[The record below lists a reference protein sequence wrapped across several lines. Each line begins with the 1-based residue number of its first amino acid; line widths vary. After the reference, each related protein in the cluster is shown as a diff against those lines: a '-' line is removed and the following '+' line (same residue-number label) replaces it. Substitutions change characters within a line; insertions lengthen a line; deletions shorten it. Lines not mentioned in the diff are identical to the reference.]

1 MKALVFSSRSYSE
14 RALRAENA
22 SGRHQLK
29 FLETKL
35 NAATAPL
42 CAGYGAALVFVNDR
56 VDRACLQTLAQ
67 GGTKLVATL
76 STGTNHID
84 LTAAKELSITV
95 ASVPSYSP
103 NAVSEFTLALLLTV
117 ARKIHRASHRIREG
131 NFELEGLEGFEL
143 RDKTVGVFG
152 TGAIGREVVKNLSGF
167 GCRILAHDPAPHP
180 EIAKLCRYVSKEELF
195 RESDILTFHVPLLP
209 GTRHLVNDQTLA
221 LMKKGVFLINTSRGA
236 IFDTP
241 AVIRALKKDHIG
253 HLAIDVYEEEA
264 GLFFEDRSS
273 EILKDDIFARLLTFP
288 NVLVTGHQAF
298 LTDHALRKI
307 AETTLHS
314 LTEFETQGTC
324 THCIPDR

>member
-1 MKALVFSSRSYSE
+1 MKALAFSSRSYFE
-14 RALRAENA
+14 TALQAENA
-22 SGRHQLK
+22 SGRHHLK

-35 NAATAPL
+35 EATTAPL
-42 CAGYGAALVFVNDR
+42 CAGYGAALVFVNDK
-56 VDRACLQTLAQ
+56 VDRPCLEILAKL
-67 GGTKLVATL
+67 GTRMVATL

-84 LTAAKELSITV
+84 LTSAQELGITI

-103 NAVSEFTLALLLTV
+103 NAVSEFTLAILLGM
-117 ARKIHRASHRIREG
+117 ARRIPRAYQRIREG

-143 RDKTVGVFG
+143 RDKTVGVYG

-167 GCRILAHDPAPHP
+167 GCRIVAHDPAPNA
-180 EIAKLCRYVSKEELF
+180 ETAKLCHYVTPDTLF

-209 GTRHLVNDQTLA
+209 STRHLVNEETLA
-221 LMKKGVFLINTSRGA
+221 KMKKGVFLINTSRGA
-236 IFDTP
+236 IFDTL
-241 AVIRALKKDHIG
+241 AIIRGLKKGQIG

-273 EILKDDIFARLLTFP
+273 EILKDDLFARLLTFP

-307 AETTLHS
+307 ARTTLQS
-314 LTEFETQGTC
+314 LTEFEAQGRC
-324 THCIPDR
+324 THCVK

>member
-14 RALRAENA
+14 SALKAENV

-29 FLETKL
+29 FLETNL

-42 CAGYGAALVFVNDR
+42 CSGYDAALIFVNDK
-56 VDRACLQTLAQ
+56 VDRPCLQILAQ

-84 LTAAKELSITV
+84 LTAAKDLGITI

-103 NAVSEFTLALLLTV
+103 HAVSEFTLAVLLAM

-143 RDKTVGVFG
+143 REKTVGVFG

-167 GCRILAHDPAPHP
+167 GCKILAHDPSPDADT
-180 EIAKLCRYVSKEELF
+180 AKLCRYVPQGDLF
-195 RESDILTFHVPLLP
+195 RESDIITFHVPLLP
-209 GTRHLVNDQTLA
+209 STRHLVNEQTLG

-241 AVIRALKKDHIG
+241 AIIHGLKKGHIG

-298 LTDHALRKI
+298 LTDHALRSI
-307 AETTLHS
+307 AQTTLQS
-314 LTEFETQGTC
+314 LTEFESSGKC
-324 THCIPDR
+324 TYCVRS

>member
-1 MKALVFSSRSYSE
+1 MKALVFSSRSYFESALKSE
-14 RALRAENA
+14 NS

-35 NAATAPL
+35 DSSTAPL
-42 CAGYGAALVFVNDR
+42 CAGYGAALVFVNDKI
-56 VDRACLQTLAQ
+56 DRGCLKILAE
-67 GGTKLVATL
+67 GGTRLIATL

-84 LTAAKELSITV
+84 LAAAKELGVTI

-103 NAVSEFTLALLLTV
+103 NAVSEFTLAMLLAM
-117 ARKIHRASHRIREG
+117 ARKIPRANQRVREG

-143 RDKTVGVFG
+143 RDQTVGVYG

-167 GCRILAHDPAPHP
+167 GCKILAHDPVPHP
-180 EIAKLCRYVSKEELF
+180 DTTKLCRYVTREELF
-195 RESDILTFHVPLLP
+195 RDSDILTFHVPLTSA
-209 GTRHLVNDQTLA
+209 TRHLVNDETLA
-221 LMKKGVFLINTSRGA
+221 QMKKGVFLINTSRGA

-241 AVIRALKKDHIG
+241 AVIRGLKKGHIG

-273 EILKDDIFARLLTFP
+273 EILKDDLFARLLTFP

-298 LTDHALRKI
+298 LTDHALRII
-307 AETTLHS
+307 AQTTFQS
-314 LTEFETQGTC
+314 LTEFESGGRC
-324 THCIPDR
+324 TFCVG

>member
-1 MKALVFSSRSYSE
+1 VKALVFSSRSYFQSALNSE
-14 RALRAENA
+14 N
-22 SGRHQLK
+22 SGRHQLT

-35 NAATAPL
+35 DASTAPL
-42 CAGYGAALVFVNDR
+42 CRGYDAALVFVNDR
-56 VDRACLQTLAQ
+56 VDRPCLQALAE
-67 GGTKLVATL
+67 GGTRMVATL

-84 LTAAKELSITV
+84 NNAARELGITV

-103 NAVSEFTLALLLTV
+103 HAVSEFTLALLLAM
-117 ARKIHRASHRIREG
+117 ARKIPRAWQRVRDG

-167 GCRILAHDPAPHP
+167 GCRILAHDPVPH
-180 EIAKLCRYVSKEELF
+180 ADTARLCRYLPQEDLF
-195 RESDILTFHVPLLP
+195 RQSDILTFHVPLLP
-209 GTRHLVNDQTLA
+209 STRHIVNDQTLP

-236 IFDTP
+236 IFDTA
-241 AVIRALKKDHIG
+241 AVIRGLKKGHIG

-273 EILKDDIFARLLTFP
+273 QILKDDLFARLLTFP

-298 LTDHALRKI
+298 LTDRALQRI
-307 AETTLHS
+307 AEVTVRN
-314 LTEFETQGTC
+314 LTDFESGGT
-324 THCIPDR
+324 PPAG

>member
-14 RALRAENA
+14 TALKAENS

-35 NAATAPL
+35 NSATAPL
-42 CAGYGAALVFVNDR
+42 CAGYDAALVFVNDKI
-56 VDRACLQTLAQ
+56 DRPCLQILAQ

-84 LTAAKELSITV
+84 LTAAKELGINV

-103 NAVSEFTLALLLTV
+103 HAVSEFTLAILLSM

-167 GCRILAHDPAPHP
+167 GCKILAHDPSPHADT
-180 EIAKLCRYVSKEELF
+180 AKLCRFVPQEDLF
-195 RESDILTFHVPLLP
+195 RQSDIITFHVPLLP
-209 GTRHLVNDQTLA
+209 STRHLVNEQTLG
-221 LMKKGVFLINTSRGA
+221 LMKQGVFLINTSRGA

-241 AVIRALKKDHIG
+241 AIIRHLKKGHIG

-273 EILKDDIFARLLTFP
+273 EVLKDDVFARLLTFP

-298 LTDHALRKI
+298 LTDHALRCI
-307 AETTLHS
+307 AQTTLQS
-314 LTEFETQGTC
+314 LTEFESSAKC
-324 THCIPDR
+324 THGVRS

>member
-1 MKALVFSSRSYSE
+1 MKALVFSSRSYSQS
-14 RALRAENA
+14 ALMTEN
-22 SGRHQLK
+22 SSSRHQLK

-42 CAGYGAALVFVNDR
+42 CAGYGAALVFVNDK
-56 VDRACLQTLAQ
+56 VDRPCLQILSQ
-67 GGTKLVATL
+67 VGTKLVATL

-84 LTAAKELSITV
+84 LPAAKELGITV

-103 NAVSEFTLALLLTV
+103 HAVSEFTLAVLLTM
-117 ARKIHRASHRIREG
+117 ARKIHRANHRIRES
-131 NFELEGLEGFEL
+131 NFELDGLEGFEL

-167 GCRILAHDPAPHP
+167 GCRILAHDPAPHADT
-180 EIAKLCRYVSKEELF
+180 AKLCRYVPPEEIF
-195 RESDILTFHVPLLP
+195 RESDIITFHVPLLP
-209 GTRHLVNDQTLA
+209 STRHLVNDQTLD

-241 AVIRALKKDHIG
+241 AIIRGLKRGQIG

-273 EILKDDIFARLLTFP
+273 EILEDDIFARLLTFP

-298 LTDHALRKI
+298 LTDHALRNI
-307 AETTLHS
+307 AQTTLHS
-314 LTEFETQGTC
+314 LTEFESSGTC
-324 THCIPDR
+324 THCVRA

>member
-1 MKALVFSSRSYSE
+1 MKALVFSSRSYFQAALNSE
-14 RALRAENA
+14 N

-35 NAATAPL
+35 DASTAPL
-42 CAGYGAALVFVNDR
+42 CIGYGAALVFVNDK
-56 VDRACLQTLAQ
+56 VDYACLKILAE

-84 LTAAKELSITV
+84 LAAAKKLGITV

-103 NAVSEFTLALLLTV
+103 HAVSEFTLALLLTM
-117 ARKIHRASHRIREG
+117 ARKVHRASHRIREG

-167 GCRILAHDPAPHP
+167 GCKILAHDPAPHP
-180 EIAKLCRYVSKEELF
+180 ETAKLCRYVPLEQLF
-195 RESDILTFHVPLLP
+195 RESDIITFHVPLLP
-209 GTRHLVNDQTLA
+209 TTRHLVNQQTLA

-241 AVIRALKKDHIG
+241 SVIRALKKGHLG

-273 EILKDDIFARLLTFP
+273 EILKDDQFARLLTFP
-288 NVLVTGHQAF
+288 NVIVTGHQAF

-307 AETTLHS
+307 AQTTLQS
-314 LTEFETQGTC
+314 LTEFESSGTC
-324 THCIPDR
+324 THCVRA

>member
-1 MKALVFSSRSYSE
+1 MKALAFSSRSYFE
-14 RALRAENA
+14 MALQAENA
-22 SGRHQLK
+22 SGRHHLK

-35 NAATAPL
+35 EATTAPL
-42 CAGYGAALVFVNDR
+42 CAGYGAALVFVNDK
-56 VDRACLQTLAQ
+56 VDRPCLEILAKL
-67 GGTKLVATL
+67 GTRMVATL

-84 LTAAKELSITV
+84 LTSAQELGITI

-103 NAVSEFTLALLLTV
+103 NAVSEFTLAILLGM
-117 ARKIHRASHRIREG
+117 ARRIPRAYQRIREG

-143 RDKTVGVFG
+143 RDKTVGVYG

-167 GCRILAHDPAPHP
+167 GCRIVAHDPAPNA
-180 EIAKLCRYVSKEELF
+180 ETAKLCHYVTPDTLF

-209 GTRHLVNDQTLA
+209 STRHLVSEETLA
-221 LMKKGVFLINTSRGA
+221 KMKKGVFLINTSRGA
-236 IFDTP
+236 IFDTL
-241 AVIRALKKDHIG
+241 AIIRGLKKGQIG

-273 EILKDDIFARLLTFP
+273 EILKDDLFARLLTFP

-307 AETTLHS
+307 ARTTLQS
-314 LTEFETQGTC
+314 LTEFESSGHC
-324 THCIPDR
+324 THCARS

>member
-1 MKALVFSSRSYSE
+1 MKALVFSSRSYFQSALNSE
-14 RALRAENA
+14 N
-22 SGRHQLK
+22 SGRHQLT

-35 NAATAPL
+35 DASTAPL
-42 CAGYGAALVFVNDR
+42 CRGYDAALVFVNDR
-56 VDRACLQTLAQ
+56 VDRPCLQALAE
-67 GGTKLVATL
+67 GGTRMVATL

-84 LTAAKELSITV
+84 NNAARELGITV

-103 NAVSEFTLALLLTV
+103 HAVSEFTLALLLAM
-117 ARKIHRASHRIREG
+117 ARKIPRAWQRVRDG

-167 GCRILAHDPAPHP
+167 GCRILAHDPVPH
-180 EIAKLCRYVSKEELF
+180 ADTARLCRYLPQEDLF
-195 RESDILTFHVPLLP
+195 RQSDILTFHVPLLP
-209 GTRHLVNDQTLA
+209 STRHIVNDQTLP

-236 IFDTP
+236 IFDTA
-241 AVIRALKKDHIG
+241 AVIRGLKKGHIG

-273 EILKDDIFARLLTFP
+273 QILKDDLFARLLTFP

-298 LTDHALRKI
+298 LTDRALQRI
-307 AETTLHS
+307 AEVTVRN
-314 LTEFETQGTC
+314 LTDFESGGT
-324 THCIPDR
+324 PPAG

>member
-1 MKALVFSSRSYSE
+1 MKALVFSSRTYFESS
-14 RALRAENA
+14 LTKEN
-22 SGRHQLK
+22 SGRHDLK
-29 FLETKL
+29 FLEAKL
-35 NAATAPL
+35 TATTAPL

-56 VDRACLQTLAQ
+56 VDRPCLQALAKN
-67 GGTKLVATL
+67 GTRLVATL

-84 LTAAKELSITV
+84 LAAAKELGVTI

-103 NAVSEFTLALLLTV
+103 HAVSEFTLAILLAM
-117 ARKIHRASHRIREG
+117 ARKIPHAHQRVRVS

-143 RDKTVGVFG
+143 CEKTVGVVG

-167 GCRILAHDPAPHP
+167 GCRILAHDPVPHQ
-180 EIAKLCRYVSKEELF
+180 ETAALCQYVSLDQLF
-195 RESDILTFHVPLLP
+195 RESDIITFHIPLLS
-209 GTRHLVNDQTLA
+209 GTRHLVNEKTLG

-241 AVIRALKKDHIG
+241 TIIQGLKKGQIG

-264 GLFFEDRSS
+264 GLFFEDHST
-273 EILKDDIFARLLTFP
+273 EILRDDLFARLLTFP

-307 AETTLHS
+307 AQTTLQS
-314 LTEFETQGTC
+314 LTEFETSGTC
-324 THCIPDR
+324 THCVRA

>member
-1 MKALVFSSRSYSE
+1 M
-14 RALRAENA
+14 
-22 SGRHQLK
+22 
-29 FLETKL
+29 
-35 NAATAPL
+35 
-42 CAGYGAALVFVNDR
+42 NDR
-56 VDRACLQTLAQ
+56 VDRPCLQALAE
-67 GGTKLVATL
+67 GGTRLVATL

-84 LTAAKELSITV
+84 RNAARELGIAV

-103 NAVSEFTLALLLTV
+103 HAVSEFTLALLLAM
-117 ARKIHRASHRIREG
+117 ARKIPRAWQRVRDG

-167 GCRILAHDPAPHP
+167 GCRILAHDPVPH
-180 EIAKLCRYVSKEELF
+180 ADTARLCRYLPPEDLF

-209 GTRHLVNDQTLA
+209 STRHIVNDQTLP

-236 IFDTP
+236 IFDT
-241 AVIRALKKDHIG
+241 AAIIRGLKKGHIG

-273 EILKDDIFARLLTFP
+273 QILKDDLFARLLTFP

-298 LTDHALRKI
+298 LTDRALQRI
-307 AETTLHS
+307 AEVTVRN
-314 LTEFETQGTC
+314 LTDFESGGT
-324 THCIPDR
+324 PPAG

>member
-14 RALRAENA
+14 TYLQAENA
-22 SGRHQLK
+22 SGRHHLK

-35 NAATAPL
+35 DATTAPL
-42 CAGYGAALVFVNDR
+42 CAGYGAVLVFVNDK
-56 VDRACLQTLAQ
+56 VDRACLKTLSE
-67 GGTKLVATL
+67 GGTQLVATL

-84 LTAAKELSITV
+84 LVAAKEFGITV

-103 NAVSEFTLALLLTV
+103 NAVSEFTLALLLAM
-117 ARKIHRASHRIREG
+117 ARKIPRANQRVREG

-143 RDKTVGVFG
+143 HDKTVGVYG

-167 GCRILAHDPAPHP
+167 GCRILAHDPVPHP
-180 EIAKLCRYVSKEELF
+180 DTAKLCRYVPQEELF

-209 GTRHLVNDQTLA
+209 ATRHLVNDQTLA
-221 LMKKGVFLINTSRGA
+221 RMKQGVFLINTSRGA

-241 AVIRALKKDHIG
+241 AIIRGLKKGHIG

-273 EILKDDIFARLLTFP
+273 EILKDDLFARLLTFP

-298 LTDHALRKI
+298 LTDHALRII
-307 AETTLHS
+307 AKTTLQS
-314 LTEFETQGTC
+314 LTEFETSGRC
-324 THCIPDR
+324 THCVRS

>member
-1 MKALVFSSRSYSE
+1 MKVLVFSSRGYSSH
-14 RALRAENA
+14 ALQAENA
-22 SGRHQLK
+22 ARRHHLK

-35 NAATAPL
+35 DASTAPL
-42 CAGYGAALVFVNDR
+42 CSGYGAAVVFVNDK
-56 VDRACLQTLAQ
+56 VDRACLKILAG

-84 LTAAKELSITV
+84 LAAAKELGVTV

-103 NAVSEFTLALLLTV
+103 NAVSEFTLALLLAM
-117 ARKIHRASHRIREG
+117 ARKIPRASQRVREG
-131 NFELEGLEGFEL
+131 NFELEGLEGFEI
-143 RDKTVGVFG
+143 RDKAIGVYG
-152 TGAIGREVVKNLSGF
+152 TGAIGCEVVKNLSGF
-167 GCRILAHDPAPHP
+167 GCRILALDPNPHP
-180 EIAKLCRYVSKEELF
+180 ELTKLCRYVGQDELF

-209 GTRHLVNDQTLA
+209 STRHLVNDNTLA
-221 LMKKGVFLINTSRGA
+221 QMKKGVFLINTSRGA

-241 AVIRALKKDHIG
+241 AIIRGLKRGHIG

-307 AETTLHS
+307 AQTTLQS
-314 LTEFETQGTC
+314 LSEFEAQGRC
-324 THCIPDR
+324 TYCVHT

>member
-14 RALRAENA
+14 SALKAENK
-22 SGRHQLK
+22 SGRHHFK

-35 NAATAPL
+35 DTSTAPL
-42 CAGYGAALVFVNDR
+42 GEGYGAVLVFVNDK
-56 VDRACLQTLAQ
+56 VDRGCLKILAA

-84 LTAAKELSITV
+84 LAAAKELGITV

-103 NAVSEFTLALLLTV
+103 NAVSEFTLALLLAM
-117 ARKIHRASHRIREG
+117 ARKIPRANQRVREG

-143 RDKTVGVFG
+143 RDKTVGVYG
-152 TGAIGREVVKNLSGF
+152 TGAIGCEVVKNLSGF
-167 GCRILAHDPAPHP
+167 GCKILAFDPKPH
-180 EIAKLCRYVSKEELF
+180 ADLSLLCRYVPQEELF

-209 GTRHLVNDQTLA
+209 ATLHLVNDDTLSR
-221 LMKKGVFLINTSRGA
+221 MKKGVFLINTSRGA

-241 AVIRALKKDHIG
+241 AVIRALKKGHIG

-264 GLFFEDRSS
+264 GLFFEDRSL
-273 EILKDDIFARLLTFP
+273 EILKDDQFARLLTFP

-307 AETTLHS
+307 AQSTLQS
-314 LTEFETQGTC
+314 LAEFEASGCC
-324 THCIPDR
+324 THSVRA

>member
-1 MKALVFSSRSYSE
+1 MNALVFSSRGYSE
-14 RALRAENA
+14 RALRAENT

-42 CAGYGAALVFVNDR
+42 CAGYGAALVFVNDK
-56 VDRACLQTLAQ
+56 VDRPCLKALAE
-67 GGTKLVATL
+67 GGTRLIATL

-84 LTAAKELSITV
+84 LAAAKELGMTV

-103 NAVSEFTLALLLTV
+103 NAVSEFTLALLLAM
-117 ARKIHRASHRIREG
+117 ARKIPRANQRVREG

-180 EIAKLCRYVSKEELF
+180 EIAKLCRYVSQDELF
-195 RESDILTFHVPLLP
+195 RASDILTFHVPLLP
-209 GTRHLVNDQTLA
+209 DTRHLVNDQALA

-241 AVIRALKKDHIG
+241 AIIRGLKKGHIG

-298 LTDHALRKI
+298 LTDHALRTI
-307 AETTLHS
+307 AQTTLQS
-314 LTEFETQGTC
+314 LTEFESFGRC
-324 THCIPDR
+324 THCVRA

>member
-1 MKALVFSSRSYSE
+1 MKALVFSSRGYSE
-14 RALRAENA
+14 RALRAENT

-35 NAATAPL
+35 NTATAPL
-42 CAGYGAALVFVNDR
+42 CAGYDAALVFVNDR
-56 VDRACLQTLAQ
+56 VDRPCLKALAE
-67 GGTKLVATL
+67 GGTRLIATL

-84 LTAAKELSITV
+84 LTAAKEMGVTV

-103 NAVSEFTLALLLTV
+103 NAVSEFTLALLLAM
-117 ARKIHRASHRIREG
+117 ARKIPRANQRVREG

-152 TGAIGREVVKNLSGF
+152 TGAIGRMVVKNLSGF
-167 GCRILAHDPAPHP
+167 GCRILAHDPAPQ
-180 EIAKLCRYVSKEELF
+180 ADTSKLCRYVSQDELF

-209 GTRHLVNDQTLA
+209 TTRHLVNDQALA
-221 LMKKGVFLINTSRGA
+221 IMKKGVFLINTSRGA

-241 AVIRALKKDHIG
+241 AIIHGLKKGHIG

-298 LTDHALRKI
+298 LTDHALRTI
-307 AETTLHS
+307 AQTTLQS
-314 LTEFETQGTC
+314 LSEFESSGTC
-324 THCIPDR
+324 TQCVRS